1 MAGQNSLGC
10 TGRTC
15 LKQTG
20 LVVRRVSCRKG
31 TLVQFRGA
39 CSNGRSREQGKGRTA
54 EPGPGSSTSREPD
67 QQVSASLSLSLE
79 FEMPRGRMKWNGF

>member
-20 LVVRRVSCRKG
+20 LVARRVSCRKG
-31 TLVQFRGA
+31 TIVQFRGVL
-39 CSNGRSREQGKGRTA
+39 SNGRSGEQGKGRTA
-54 EPGPGSSTSREPD
+54 EIGPGSLTSPEPD
-67 QQVSASLSLSLE
+67 QQVSASLSLPL
-79 FEMPRGRMKWNGF
+79 